1 VSAFE
6 HWGQTPISEAVAILP
21 GLVNAHAHLE
31 LSWMRGMVLPGDSM
45 PEWAARLIGVRRAAG
60 ADAPA
65 PIADAVAEARAFGTA
80 LVGDVTNSL
89 AACDALR
96 ASNLAAAIFYELI
109 GFSPSDADAV
119 VRAALDRLTAL
130 RADNRLRATVAPHAP
145 YSVSPDLFRA
155 IAAAADGN
163 PLSVHLGESPEEVR
177 FLRDGTGAWRD
188 LLERIGAWTPDWPVP
203 GCGPV
208 EYLDRLGLVND
219 RLVAVHGAQL
229 ADAELRALAN
239 AGATIVTCPRSNRW
253 TGAGTPP
260 VARFYGSG
268 VRVAIGTD
276 SLASVEDLNVF
287 AEMAAVRAL
296 APTVPA
302 ARILQSATLDGA
314 AALGFGSELGSIE
327 PGKRAALLAVTI
339 PRDVP
344 PHAEDVEEYLVGGV
358 GAHQIAWL

>member
-1 VSAFE
+1 
-6 HWGQTPISEAVAILP
+6 
-21 GLVNAHAHLE
+21 
-31 LSWMRGMVLPGDSM
+31 
-45 PEWAARLIGVRRAAG
+45 
-60 ADAPA
+60 
-65 PIADAVAEARAFGTA
+65 
-80 LVGDVTNSL
+80 
-89 AACDALR
+89 
-96 ASNLAAAIFYELI
+96 
-109 GFSPSDADAV
+109 
-119 VRAALDRLTAL
+119 
-130 RADNRLRATVAPHAP
+130 
-145 YSVSPDLFRA
+145 
-155 IAAAADGN
+155 
-163 PLSVHLGESPEEVR
+163 LSVHLGESPEEVR

-339 PRDVP
+339 PQDVP